1 MLQII
6 KIEEN
11 YFLKTDLK
19 DTISSLLE
27 KVQAHNGMIKGSF
40 ADKYVV
46 KIFTDL
52 LNGATN
58 LGKKY
63 SKYYSEEYDSFENY
77 LYKKELFEIE
87 MIRKIDLRSDENLWA
102 LRFTTN
108 NYSIKDI
115 IGYEDENLPIINQ
128 TLEYINYE
136 N

>member
-1 MLQII
+1 MLQIV

-19 DTISSLLE
+19 GTISSLLE
-27 KVQAHNGMIKGSF
+27 KVQANNGMVKGSF
-40 ADKYVV
+40 AEKYVV

-58 LGKKY
+58 LGEKY
-63 SKYYSEEYDSFENY
+63 SKYYSEEYDSFETY
-77 LYKKELFEIE
+77 LYKKELFEME
-87 MIRKIDLRSDENLWA
+87 MIRKINLQSDENLWA

>member
-1 MLQII
+1 MLQIV

-19 DTISSLLE
+19 GTISLLLE
-27 KVQAHNGMIKGSF
+27 KVQANNGMVKGSF
-40 ADKYVV
+40 AEKYVV
-46 KIFTDL
+46 KIFADL

-58 LGKKY
+58 LGEKY
-63 SKYYSEEYDSFENY
+63 NKYYSEEYDSFETY
-77 LYKKELFEIE
+77 LYKKELFEME
-87 MIRKIDLRSDENLWA
+87 MIRKINLQSDENLWA